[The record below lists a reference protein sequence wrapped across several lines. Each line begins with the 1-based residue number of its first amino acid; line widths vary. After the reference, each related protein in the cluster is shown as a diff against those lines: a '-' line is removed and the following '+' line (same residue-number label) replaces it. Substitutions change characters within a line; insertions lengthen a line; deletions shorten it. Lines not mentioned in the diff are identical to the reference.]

1 MKLLMGAFMNSYST
15 LLPRTAT
22 AFEKDLEQMGLLS
35 GDLGELD
42 LSIIN
47 DPYQCPPS
55 MLTWLAYS
63 RHVDN
68 YEESWPEEKKQSVI
82 AGSPEVHLIKGTV
95 KSVRDV
101 IRFAGYGEIE
111 IKTKGFR
118 WFYNGVRKYNGTIKY
133 GEASD
138 LGWAQYIITMQTQIT
153 TRQAQIIKA
162 LINATA
168 PARCELLKI
177 DYQSSI
183 KYDCQHKYDGQFKY
197 GVN

>member
-1 MKLLMGAFMNSYST
+1 MLPINST
-15 LLPRTAT
+15 D
-22 AFEKDLEQMGLLS
+22 FEKDLEQVGITAN
-35 GDLGELD
+35 DLGEFD
-42 LSIIN
+42 LAIIN
-47 DPYQCPPS
+47 DSYRCPPS
-55 MLTWLAYS
+55 MLKWLAYS
-63 RHVDN
+63 RHVDAF
-68 YEESWPEEKKQSVI
+68 EDEWPEQKKREVI
-82 AGSPEVHLIKGTV
+82 AGSPAVHMIKGSI

-101 IRFAGYGEIE
+101 VRFAGYGEIT
-111 IKTKGFR
+111 ITTRGFN

-177 DYQSSI
+177 DYQSAI
-183 KYDCQHKYDGQFKY
+183 KYDGKHKYDGQFKY

>member
-1 MKLLMGAFMNSYST
+1 MVGSMSRRES
-15 LLPRTAT
+15 LLPINST
-22 AFEKDLEQMGLLS
+22 AFEKDLEQAGIEAN
-35 GDLGELD
+35 DLGEFD
-42 LSIIN
+42 LAIIN
-47 DPYQCPPS
+47 DPYRCPPS
-55 MLTWLAYS
+55 MLRWLDYT
-63 RHVDN
+63 RHVEIFED
-68 YEESWPEEKKQSVI
+68 EWPDQKKREVI
-82 AGSPEVHLIKGTV
+82 AGYPAVHMIKGSI

-101 IRFAGYGEIE
+101 VRFAGYGEIT
-111 IKTKGFR
+111 IKTRGFK

-168 PARCELLKI
+168 PARCELIKI
-177 DYQSSI
+177 DYQIAI
-183 KYDCQHKYDGQFKY
+183 KYDGQHKYDGQFKY